1 MKCLTIILLVLFM
14 SVHAEILAQN
24 PGLSS
29 IKWKIAAQLPP
40 ANGETVS
47 LGLAG
52 PLTGVT
58 NDVLIVAGG
67 ANFPDGLPWNGGK
80 KKYHDDIFVLQHK
93 KNGKFHWLD
102 TKSQKLTA
110 ATAYGA
116 NVSTK
121 YGIAYLG
128 GENEKGI
135 SDAAIL
141 LQWNSQ
147 SKKIEIIKLPNLP
160 IPLTNASATV
170 YENIIYIAGGETI
183 NAVSDKLFSLNLDD
197 TAKGWKQLPN
207 LPYAVS
213 SAVLA
218 VQSNGKQQNIYLLGG
233 RKKNTNAVSDFYN
246 SVYAFNLTT
255 GTWQQVAQIPSPKA
269 AGTGIAVG
277 KNQIL
282 LFGGDEGETFNKT
295 ETLIMAIA
303 NEKDE
308 VKKNALIE
316 QKNKLQM
323 AHPGFKPEVLLYN
336 TVTNN
341 WSKLANIPFASA
353 ATTTAVLW
361 GKCIFIPSGEIKA
374 GVRTAQILLGT
385 IK

>member
-14 SVHAEILAQN
+14 SVNADTLAQQ
-24 PGLSS
+24 PVVPT
-29 IKWKIAAQLPP
+29 IKWEIAAQLPS
-40 ANGETVS
+40 ADGKNISIGV
-47 LGLAG
+47 AG
-52 PLTGVT
+52 PLTGVH

-80 KKYHDDIFVLQHK
+80 KKYHNDIFVLQHK
-93 KNGKFHWLD
+93 TKGRFHWLNSS
-102 TKSQKLTA
+102 SQKLPFT
-110 ATAYGA
+110 TAYGA

-121 YGIAYLG
+121 HGIAYLG
-128 GENEKGI
+128 GENENGI
-135 SDAAIL
+135 SKSALL
-141 LQWNSQ
+141 LQWNRQ
-147 SKKIEIIKLPNLP
+147 EEKVVIKNLPDLP
-160 IPLTNASATV
+160 IPLTNASAAV
-170 YENIIYIAGGETI
+170 YNDVVYIAGGETV
-183 NAVSDKLFSLNLDD
+183 NAVSDNFFSLNLNDS
-197 TAKGWKQLPN
+197 AKGWKQLPS
-207 LPYAVS
+207 LPHAVS
-213 SAVLA
+213 SAVLT
-218 VQSNGKQQNIYLLGG
+218 VQSNGKQQNIYLIGG

-246 SVYAFNLTT
+246 SVYAFNLLT
-255 GTWQQVAQIPSPKA
+255 GTWRQENPIPSPKA

-277 KNQIL
+277 KNSIL

-303 NEKDE
+303 KEKDE
-308 VKKNALIE
+308 LKKKALIE

-341 WSKLANIPFASA
+341 WSKLANIPFPSA

-361 GKCIFIPSGEIKA
+361 GKCIFIPSGEVKA
-374 GVRTAQILLGT
+374 GVRTPQILLGT